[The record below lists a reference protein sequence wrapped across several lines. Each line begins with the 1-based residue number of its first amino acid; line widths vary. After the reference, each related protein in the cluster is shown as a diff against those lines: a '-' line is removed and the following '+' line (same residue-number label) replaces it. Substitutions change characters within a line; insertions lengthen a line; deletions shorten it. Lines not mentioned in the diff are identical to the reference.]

1 MRVTET
7 TLKLARVMRVPLALA
22 MLSLAV
28 LSASGC
34 GQFSGDCSGATADGA
49 GNCIPYDHGPTV
61 AQQAALSHYGD
72 QAEQV
77 VCFNH
82 GTFRHHGVRYHG
94 YGCKAIRGGHMQ
106 NDEIY
111 CVEVRNGVALTDTET
126 AALLAVV
133 PAEQRRCPT

>member
-1 MRVTET
+1 
-7 TLKLARVMRVPLALA
+7 
-22 MLSLAV
+22 
-28 LSASGC
+28 
-34 GQFSGDCSGATADGA
+34 
-49 GNCIPYDHGPTV
+49 
-61 AQQAALSHYGD
+61 
-72 QAEQV
+72 
-77 VCFNH
+77 
-82 GTFRHHGVRYHG
+82 VRYHG